1 MLLGAAVLWVEWETV
16 LERGSKHEW
25 GELVYLGTGSM
36 NGESTPRMHALT
48 HSRPY
53 ALLLLIA
60 VYVAGGILFRF
71 THPPHGDAGALVRS
85 TRRLLDGS
93 LALYAE
99 RGSQWAA
106 PPHGLSTG
114 YPPLYAFLFAPFVA
128 FSDATGRSDEF
139 AERLIGLPMLLFD
152 VLAVWAFV
160 RLIKHLFS
168 HVSNLSLLIAS
179 ALILFGSGLVSAS
192 WVISHPEG
200 MTICFLLWGLSY
212 LPDRPTLAGFWLGMS
227 LLSKQTALFALMP
240 IGFALWQS
248 TPRAVA
254 CRVLGVAVFTV
265 VVVFVPFILAH
276 PHQAYYA
283 FIVAETR
290 REIGGANLWHFI
302 SYATHRT
309 LPLSIYEPLRALI
322 IRSANGILLLTA
334 LAVNVSAARK
344 PLKLHSARLYAL
356 IALSNVLLLI
366 LGKWVEQ
373 HYYALPLT
381 FVVVWDTV
389 RRRGDVPVAAAVVLL
404 LIRIGYWLP
413 QPGIHPVSSS
423 LLFLTAVGCAVI
435 LSKDIK
441 RETSQRLR
449 SR

>member
-1 MLLGAAVLWVEWETV
+1 M
-16 LERGSKHEW
+16 RGFHISP
-25 GELVYLGTGSM
+25 S
-36 NGESTPRMHALT
+36 S
-48 HSRPY
+48 Y

-60 VYVAGGILFRF
+60 VYVAWGILFRF

-99 RGSQWAA
+99 RGSEWAA

-128 FSDATGRSDEF
+128 FSDATGRPDEF

-152 VLAVWAFV
+152 ALAVWAFV
-160 RLIKHLFS
+160 RLIKRLFPE
-168 HVSNLSLLIAS
+168 VKDLPLLVAS
-179 ALILFGSGLVSAS
+179 ALILFASGLVSAS

-200 MTICFLLWGLSY
+200 MTICFLLLGLSY

-240 IGFALWQS
+240 MGFALWQS
-248 TPRAVA
+248 APRAVA
-254 CRVLGVAVFTV
+254 YRVFGVAAVTV
-265 VVVFVPFILAH
+265 AVIFAPFILAH

-309 LPLSIYEPLRALI
+309 LPLSIYEPLRAVI
-322 IRSANGILLLTA
+322 IRSANGVLLLTA
-334 LAVNVSAARK
+334 LAASVIASRQ
-344 PLKLHSARLYAL
+344 PLRLHSARLYAL

-381 FVVVWDTV
+381 LVVVWDVV
-389 RRRGDVPVAAAVVLL
+389 RRRGGVPITAAVVLL
-404 LIRIGYWLP
+404 LIRFGYLLP
-413 QPGIHPVSSS
+413 KPGIHPISSS

-435 LSKDIK
+435 LAKDLR
-441 RETSQRLR
+441 RET
-449 SR
+449 

>member
-1 MLLGAAVLWVEWETV
+1 MG
-16 LERGSKHEW
+16 GW
-25 GELVYLGTGSM
+25 GHGSM
-36 NGESTPRMHALT
+36 SGESTPRLHAHT
-48 HSRPY
+48 PIRPY

-60 VYVAGGILFRF
+60 VYVAGGIAFRF
-71 THPPHGDAGALVRS
+71 SYPPHGDAGALVRS

-128 FSDATGRSDEF
+128 FSDATGQPDEF

-152 VLAVWAFV
+152 ALAVLAFV
-160 RLIKHLFS
+160 RLIKRLFPE
-168 HVSNLSLLIAS
+168 VKDLSVLVAS
-179 ALILFGSGLVSAS
+179 ALILFASGLVSAS

-200 MTICFLLWGLSY
+200 MTICFLLLGLSC
-212 LPDRPTLAGFWLGMS
+212 LPDRPVLAGFWMGMS
-227 LLSKQTALFALMP
+227 LLSKQTALLALMP
-240 IGFALWQS
+240 IGLALWQS
-248 TPRAVA
+248 APRAVTY
-254 CRVLGVAVFTV
+254 RVIGVAALTV
-265 VVVFVPFILAH
+265 VVVFAPFILAH

-290 REIGGANLWHFI
+290 REIGGANLWHFT
-302 SYATHRT
+302 SYATHRA
-309 LPLSIYEPLRALI
+309 LPLSVYEPLRAVI
-322 IRSANGILLLTA
+322 IRNANGVLLLTIF
-334 LAVNVSAARK
+334 AVNVVASRQL
-344 PLKLHSARLYAL
+344 LKLHRPRTFAL

-381 FVVVWDTV
+381 LVVVWDIV
-389 RRRGDVPVAAAVVLL
+389 RRRGGVPVTAAVVLL
-404 LIRIGYWLP
+404 LIRVGYLLP

-435 LSKDIK
+435 LAKDVK
-441 RETSQRLR
+441 REA
-449 SR
+449 

>member
-1 MLLGAAVLWVEWETV
+1 MAGGGYE
-16 LERGSKHEW
+16 SMS
-25 GELVYLGTGSM
+25 GEI
-36 NGESTPRMHALT
+36 TPRRHVHT
-48 HSRPY
+48 PIRPY

-60 VYVAGGILFRF
+60 VYVAGGIVFRF
-71 THPPHGDAGALVRS
+71 SYPPHGDAGALVRS

-128 FSDATGRSDEF
+128 FSDATGRPDEF

-152 VLAVWAFV
+152 ALAVWAFV
-160 RLIKHLFS
+160 RLIKRLFPEVKS
-168 HVSNLSLLIAS
+168 LSVLVAS
-179 ALILFGSGLVSAS
+179 ALILFASGLVSAS

-200 MTICFLLWGLSY
+200 MTICFLLLGLSC
-212 LPDRPTLAGFWLGMS
+212 LPDRSALAGFWMGMS
-227 LLSKQTALFALMP
+227 LLSKQTALFALIPM
-240 IGFALWQS
+240 GFALWQS
-248 TPRAVA
+248 APRAITY
-254 CRVLGVAVFTV
+254 RIMGVAALTV
-265 VVVFVPFILAH
+265 LVVFAPFILAH

-302 SYATHRT
+302 SYATHRI
-309 LPLSIYEPLRALI
+309 LPLSVYEPLRALI
-322 IRSANGILLLTA
+322 IRSANGVLLLTV
-334 LAVNVSAARK
+334 LAASLLASRK

-381 FVVVWDTV
+381 LVVVWDIV
-389 RRRGDVPVAAAVVLL
+389 RRRGGIPITAAVVLL
-404 LIRIGYWLP
+404 LIRVGFMLRD
-413 QPGIHPVSSS
+413 PGIHPVSSS
-423 LLFLTAVGCAVI
+423 LLFLTAVGCAAI
-435 LSKDIK
+435 LAKATMTND
-441 RETSQRLR
+441 Q
-449 SR
+449 